1 MSGES
6 ERLPEAARRA
16 GVLAVTL
23 AILAIGATGCGEDLK
38 NAVDTARSI
47 QNQASN
53 ALTQAQ
59 QQAQS
64 VENQVQQQA
73 PQNQNGSGGNYGY

>member
-1 MSGES
+1 MSGRTK
-6 ERLPEAARRA
+6 RLPGASRRA
-16 GVLAVTL
+16 AVLAASL
-23 AILAIGATGCGEDLK
+23 AVLAIGATGCGEDLK

-73 PQNQNGSGGNYGY
+73 PQNQNGGSNYGY

>member
-1 MSGES
+1 MPVDHEAASG
-6 ERLPEAARRA
+6 AARRA
-16 GVLAVTL
+16 VLAVAL
-23 AILAIGATGCGEDLK
+23 AALAIGAAGCGEDLK

-64 VENQVQQQA
+64 VENQAQQQA
-73 PQNQNGSGGNYGY
+73 PQNQNGGSNYGY

>member
-1 MSGES
+1 MPVDQPVVTGSV
-6 ERLPEAARRA
+6 RRA
-16 GVLAVTL
+16 VLVAAL
-23 AILAIGATGCGEDLK
+23 AALAIGAAGCGEDLK
-38 NAVDTARSI
+38 NAVHSARSV

-64 VENQVQQQA
+64 VEDQLQQQA
-73 PQNQNGSGGNYGY
+73 PQGQNGGGNYGY